1 MLKGRKEEEFHKCHR
16 MSKQSIQNVKET
28 NGREGPFLY
37 ISGSPGKREKMGVF
51 ANESPK
57 D

>member
-1 MLKGRKEEEFHKCHR
+1 MLKGRKEEFHKCHG

-37 ISGSPGKREKMGVF
+37 ISGSLGKRGKMGVF

>member
-1 MLKGRKEEEFHKCHR
+1 MLKGRKEEFHKCHG

-28 NGREGPFLY
+28 NGREGPSLY
-37 ISGSPGKREKMGVF
+37 ISGSLGEREEMGVF